1 MFAPGPRAASTA
13 PNNLALRCRAHNA
26 LEADRDYGKHFM
38 QQKREKG
45 SKDPLRVKQSVACY
59 VCVRKTRSIALRV
72 LVATWPL
79 GRFAS
84 YARTTRT
91 IAVVLF
97 AEDLRRYGPSRL
109 NPLAQRLLVERN
121 ADQPTMTGLEFR
133 EMPHAHKDKDWSA
146 LVVEERS
153 LGREPAIAKMAE
165 HYTYPGMVY
174 RLVRC
179 ASAHAL
185 SSGYR
190 VNDFSGPDGVAQ
202 ADVER
207 NSHHHERAHHGFV
220 SLVSVAPNGHSA
232 PLLRWLCAR
241 RTLEE
246 ERRVSPD
253 LCNIPSAKPLAKV
266 VLLEKRV
273 CCGSWR

>member
-45 SKDPLRVKQSVACY
+45 SKDPLRVKESVACY

-97 AEDLRRYGPSRL
+97 AEDLRRYGPSR
-109 NPLAQRLLVERN
+109 
-121 ADQPTMTGLEFR
+121 
-133 EMPHAHKDKDWSA
+133 
-146 LVVEERS
+146 
-153 LGREPAIAKMAE
+153 
-165 HYTYPGMVY
+165 
-174 RLVRC
+174 
-179 ASAHAL
+179 
-185 SSGYR
+185 
-190 VNDFSGPDGVAQ
+190 
-202 ADVER
+202 
-207 NSHHHERAHHGFV
+207 
-220 SLVSVAPNGHSA
+220 
-232 PLLRWLCAR
+232 
-241 RTLEE
+241 
-246 ERRVSPD
+246 
-253 LCNIPSAKPLAKV
+253 
-266 VLLEKRV
+266 
-273 CCGSWR
+273 